1 MKRFLIALAL
11 VALGSWGDGPVD
23 AQANQQ
29 NCNTT
34 CYNGNCATQCY

>member
-23 AQANQQ
+23 SQAQQ